1 MSRHSSVPLCRCR
14 SPLLLIPACRS
25 VDSVHRRR
33 LLGMRARVWTLGTKN
48 AGERL
53 DVQYSG
59 IQDACAMHCL
69 WVQRAGAWYFLT
81 DLHSRIIIVF
91 VPLLRLHL
99 RLPPRHKKK
108 TRYIH
113 MLYLAERDTLSSRPA
128 KVQWKC
134 VLPISLSSF
143 NKHRYIIAVSTAFA
157 YSLFIISTLHVYA
170 LPSLLRTVS
179 PPPGILMD

>member
-1 MSRHSSVPLCRCR
+1 
-14 SPLLLIPACRS
+14 
-25 VDSVHRRR
+25 
-33 LLGMRARVWTLGTKN
+33 MRARVWTLGTKN

-99 RLPPRHKKK
+99 RLPPRHKK
-108 TRYIH
+108 
-113 MLYLAERDTLSSRPA
+113 
-128 KVQWKC
+128 
-134 VLPISLSSF
+134 
-143 NKHRYIIAVSTAFA
+143 
-157 YSLFIISTLHVYA
+157 
-170 LPSLLRTVS
+170 SLLYPYAISGRKGHVVE
-179 PPPGILMD
+179 